1 MVLFNGSGEEA
12 GEFGGRRRQLGPGG
26 IDLGFDVEVKV
37 APGRQRQHLI
47 ESGYP
52 GSWNSLLHGERRI
65 PFPAAVPLAEFDEG
79 HLMDGPRFARP
90 FAELWI
96 DR

>member
-47 ESGYP
+47 EWVSGFLEQSAAWGTTDSFSRRSP
-52 GSWNSLLHGERRI
+52 IGGVRRGSSDGW
-65 PFPAAVPLAEFDEG
+65 AAVCQALRRALD
-79 HLMDGPRFARP
+79 
-90 FAELWI
+90 
-96 DR
+96 